1 MMLEENLFAGFGGQG
16 VLAMGKLLAQAAM
29 DQGLCASWLPS
40 YGPEMRGGT
49 ANCIVAFSDDEI
61 GSPLAATYDAV
72 VVMNQPSLEKFEPK
86 VKAGGTLVVNSSM
99 IPVNATRGDIE
110 VFHIEANDIAERITG
125 GQRSANIAALGGLH
139 GVRPRLSED
148 ALLGAI
154 RAVFGSKGDKV
165 VSGNIDT
172 FREAVRTMASRS
184 DHVESAPMRSAQSV

>member
-1 MMLEENLFAGFGGQG
+1 MLEENLFAGFGGQG

-72 VVMNQPSLEKFEPK
+72 VVMNQPSLEKFEPH
-86 VKAGGTLVVNSSM
+86 VKPGGTLVINSSM
-99 IPVNATRGDIE
+99 IPVKATRNDID
-110 VFHIEANDIAERITG
+110 VFYISANDIAERITG

-139 GVRPRLSED
+139 GVRPRLTDD

-154 RAVFGSKGDKV
+154 RAVFASKGDNV
-165 VSGNIDT
+165 VEGNVET
-172 FREAVRTMASRS
+172 FRQAVSTISSIKRDA
-184 DHVESAPMRSAQSV
+184 APTG

>member
-1 MMLEENLFAGFGGQG
+1 MLEEYLFAGFGGQG

-61 GSPLAATYDAV
+61 GSPLAANYDAV

-86 VKAGGTLVVNSSM
+86 VKPGGTMIVNSSM
-99 IPVNATRGDIE
+99 IPIKATRNDIE
-110 VFHIEANDIAERITG
+110 AYYIAANDIAERVTA

-139 GVRPRLSED
+139 GVRPRLTEN

-154 RAVFGSKGDKV
+154 RAVFASKGAKMIEA
-165 VSGNIDT
+165 NIET
-172 FREAVRTMASRS
+172 FRQAVGVVTSQPQ
-184 DHVESAPMRSAQSV
+184 ESVPTG